1 MNTLNITQKNI
12 TKVPD
17 GKYRIS
23 ENLYLVVRR
32 EGRSRAFVFRYR
44 SPLGVRKDLSLGS
57 ATVTTLASAKEE
69 AMKCQVLLA
78 RGIDPYQARQERK
91 EQIKEQEQKKK
102 QEKTFSDFVE
112 YGLQELFIVKNVRE
126 STKRQYGFIV
136 EKHLKPTFGD
146 MKFSEMTPKAISDR
160 IRVQYIENPS
170 YVRGHIVL
178 FKCILGIA
186 VRDGLLSHNPAVWD
200 GALNTYLSPFKR
212 DEYTKHHCSANII
225 ETKRLIRLCLQEHTP
240 NTLSIVFVIL
250 TASRVSEV
258 FNLEWSF
265 LDIQKAVMAVPP
277 KYRKDRAAEDHRV
290 PLSKQA
296 LEILDFVS
304 DKEGVVFKSVRKRGK
319 ILETVL
325 LRNIRRLLPNSTMT
339 LHGFRSTFRDWAAE
353 NGIDPILAE
362 KSLMHSTGN
371 AVQKAYQRS
380 DLLEQRRPVMQKW
393 ADALI
398 SVEEVKKLLAE

>member
-1 MNTLNITQKNI
+1 M
-12 TKVPD
+12 
-17 GKYRIS
+17 
-23 ENLYLVVRR
+23 
-32 EGRSRAFVFRYR
+32 
-44 SPLGVRKDLSLGS
+44 
-57 ATVTTLASAKEE
+57 
-69 AMKCQVLLA
+69 
-78 RGIDPYQARQERK
+78 
-91 EQIKEQEQKKK
+91 
-102 QEKTFSDFVE
+102 
-112 YGLQELFIVKNVRE
+112 
-126 STKRQYGFIV
+126 
-136 EKHLKPTFGD
+136 
-146 MKFSEMTPKAISDR
+146 
-160 IRVQYIENPS
+160 
-170 YVRGHIVL
+170 
-178 FKCILGIA
+178 
-186 VRDGLLSHNPAVWD
+186 
-200 GALNTYLSPFKR
+200 
-212 DEYTKHHCSANII
+212 
-225 ETKRLIRLCLQEHTP
+225 CLQEHTP

-325 LRNIRRLLPNSTMT
+325 LSNIRRLLPNSTMT